1 MQPSF
6 AVDNLVH
13 IALIGGCEMNQ
24 IDPTG
29 NGSILLIQSI
39 PAHFVLTGFKRSVEQ
54 QLDRFP
60 GEV

>member
-1 MQPSF
+1 
-6 AVDNLVH
+6 
-13 IALIGGCEMNQ
+13 
-24 IDPTG
+24 
-29 NGSILLIQSI
+29 LLIQSI